1 MHRRI
6 LLALLLPILASSA
19 ARADEGMWTFDNF
32 PAKLV
37 AQRYGFEPDATW
49 LESVRLGTVRLG
61 GCSGSFVSPDGLVLT
76 NYHCVAGC
84 VQRQSTAE
92 RDLEATGFAAAKPAD
107 ELACR
112 ENEITQL
119 VEIRD
124 VTAEVRAAVDGLDGG
139 PFNDALKAE
148 KAKLERACAVD
159 EKTRCDLVTL
169 YAGGLYHLYRYR
181 RYADV
186 RLAWAPEFATG
197 FFGGDP
203 DNFNFPRWNLDAALL
218 RVWEDGKPAATPKYF
233 PFAADGVREG
243 DLVFVPG
250 NPGGTSRLDT
260 VADLQFALDSVYP
273 RTIPLLTELRGVLAE
288 FATKGPEPERV
299 SRNDRVYLDNA
310 IKVQRQEHRALLN
323 PETMAVKARDEAE
336 LRRRVDA
343 DPKLKAAYGDAWD
356 RIARALDAYRP
367 IAERAAYVSSAS
379 GFRSDL
385 FSWARSL
392 VRAAAELPKPEGDRL
407 PEFGPARLPR
417 LRQGLLAPKPVSA
430 ELEVA
435 KLAFSLEA
443 MRGALGPDDPFVK
456 KVLGTRSPREAAEAF
471 VSGSRLGDPAVRKAL
486 LEGGAAAIDAS
497 EDAMIRLAVL
507 VDPDARALR
516 RKVEDEIESVLDRNH
531 ERVARARFAVYGTS
545 VYPDATFSP
554 RLSFGAVRG
563 WVEKGDP
570 VPPFTTLRGLFDRA
584 TGREPYRLPERW
596 FAAKD
601 RLDLDLP
608 FNFVTT
614 NDITGGN
621 SGSAVLD
628 RAARVVGVAF
638 DGNLHSI
645 GGEYLYDPARNRMVA
660 ADARAI
666 LAALEKVYGA
676 NRLAEE
682 IRKAMR

>member
-1 MHRRI
+1 MRRLI
-6 LLALLLPILASSA
+6 LLLTVLSASSVP
-19 ARADEGMWTFDNF
+19 ADEGMWTFDNF
-32 PAKLV
+32 PSKTV
-37 AQRYGFEPDATW
+37 AQRYGFEPDAAW
-49 LESVRLGTVRLG
+49 LEGVRLGMVRLG

-84 VQRQSTAE
+84 VQRLSTAE
-92 RDLEATGFAAAKPAD
+92 RDLEKTGWVAAKPEE

-112 ENEITQL
+112 ESEITQL

-124 VTAEVRAAVDGLDGG
+124 VTAQIRVAVDGLEGG
-139 PFNDALKAE
+139 RFNDALKAE

-159 EKTRCDLVTL
+159 EKTRCDLVSL
-169 YAGGLYHLYRYR
+169 YQGGLHHLYRYR

-186 RLAWAPEFATG
+186 RLAWAPEFAIG

-218 RVWEDGKPAATPKYF
+218 RVWEDGKPAPTPHHF
-233 PFAADGVREG
+233 PLAADGAREG

-273 RTIPLLTELRGVLAE
+273 RTIPLQTELRGVLSE
-288 FATKGPEPERV
+288 FATRSPEAERV
-299 SRNDRVYLDNA
+299 SRNERIYLENS
-310 IKVQRQEHRALLN
+310 IKVWRQEHRALLDA
-323 PETMAVKARDEAE
+323 ELMAVKTREERE
-336 LRRRVDA
+336 LRERVEA
-343 DPKLKAAYGDAWD
+343 DPELKERYGDAWE

-367 IAERAAYVSSAS
+367 LAERAAYVSSTS
-379 GFRSDL
+379 GFRGDL

-392 VRAAAELPKPEGDRL
+392 VRAAAELPKPDAERL
-407 PEFGPARLPR
+407 PEFASARLPR

-435 KLAFSLEA
+435 RLSYSLEA
-443 MRGALGPDDPFVK
+443 MRRALGPDDPFVRR
-456 KVLGTRSPREAAEAF
+456 VLGARSPREAAETF

-486 LEGGAAAIDAS
+486 LDGGQAAIDAS
-497 EDAMIRLAVL
+497 EDAMIRLAAL
-507 VDPDARALR
+507 VDPEARALR
-516 RKVEDEIESVLDRNH
+516 RRIEDEIESVLERNR
-531 ERVARARFAVYGTS
+531 ERVGKARFEVYGTS

-563 WVEKGDP
+563 WIEKGEP
-570 VPPFTTLRGLFDRA
+570 VPPFTTLRGLFARA
-584 TGREPYRLPERW
+584 TGREPYALPERW
-596 FAAKD
+596 LAARD
-601 RLDLDLP
+601 RLDLDTP

-621 SGSAVLD
+621 SGSAVVD
-628 RAARVVGVAF
+628 RTAHVLGVAF

-660 ADARAI
+660 VDARAI

-676 NRLAEE
+676 KRLAEE
-682 IRKAMR
+682 LRKAMR